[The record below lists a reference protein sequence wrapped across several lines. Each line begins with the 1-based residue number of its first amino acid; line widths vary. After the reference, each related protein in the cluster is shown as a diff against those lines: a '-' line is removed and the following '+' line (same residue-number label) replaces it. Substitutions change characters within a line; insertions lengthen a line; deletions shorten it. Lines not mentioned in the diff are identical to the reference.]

1 MEGKID
7 LDLCGNSHLFRQI
20 KSQSDLF
27 VEIFQRLV
35 EEFPQSRLL
44 EFHHQSKGGKVSK
57 GYRLENCPYEVLD
70 LVRDF
75 DPKTG
80 FNIRILQW
88 WGHGLYFFV
97 QVGTENPRKS
107 EVFSRKLV
115 DFFISDHPDPW
126 EYAKVLSKKKKLEN
140 PAILNHGPENLFFQI
155 FKEIQLQE
163 NPDKLLEDLK
173 REILLIMDNHN

>member
-7 LDLCGNSHLFRQI
+7 LDLCGNSHLFQLI
-20 KSQSDLF
+20 KTQSDLF
-27 VEIFQRLV
+27 VEIFHRLA
-35 EEFPQSRLL
+35 EEFPHSRLL
-44 EFHHQSKGGKVSK
+44 EFHHQAKGSKVSK

-97 QVGTENPRKS
+97 QVGSANPRRSK
-107 EVFSRKLV
+107 VFSQKQV

-126 EYAKVLSKKKKLEN
+126 EYAKVLSTKKKLEN
-140 PAILNHGPENLFFQI
+140 QETLYHGPENRFFQM
-155 FKEIQLQE
+155 FKEIPLQE
-163 NPDKLLEDLK
+163 DPDKLLEDLK

>member
-7 LDLCGNSHLFRQI
+7 LDLCGNSHLFQLI
-20 KSQSDLF
+20 KTQSDLF
-27 VEIFQRLV
+27 VDIFHRLA
-35 EEFPQSRLL
+35 EEFPHSRLL
-44 EFHHQSKGGKVSK
+44 EFHHQAKGSKVSK

-75 DPKTG
+75 DPKKG

-97 QVGTENPRKS
+97 QVGSANPRKS
-107 EVFSRKLV
+107 ALSAQKLV
-115 DFFISDHPDPW
+115 EFFISDHPDPW
-126 EYAKVLSKKKKLEN
+126 DYAKVLSKKKKLESRET
-140 PAILNHGPENLFFQI
+140 LYQGPKDRFFQI
-155 FKEIQLQE
+155 FKEIPLQE